1 MTLHKHAISKYNTRK
16 TNNEPKTGLYQRNLV
31 HPVSLFNKNLNEIR
45 SLSSFLSDARRYK
58 APKQLKK
65 KPCLGNNTKHRPS
78 PNEAA
83 RLQLNF
89 TSSTM
94 MGRRN

>member
-58 APKQLKK
+58 APKQFLKK
-65 KPCLGNNTKHRPS
+65 SPVWGTTQNTGPPQTR
-78 PNEAA
+78 
-83 RLQLNF
+83 QLVY
-89 TSSTM
+89 SSTSPP
-94 MGRRN
+94 RP